1 MDYTICSNLV
11 ALSSDHKKYLY
22 DLLWKIVLNTSI
34 KVASNYEIL
43 SEYQSIGLD
52 SEEIRAWIS
61 GMDFNDKWKTVKI
74 VPNSNIYIETCKR
87 TYDKKLIVREK
98 EDYLGVLYNGID
110 VYDKDEAIA
119 ELINPTTIIYQQGKG
134 NQLSTGNNSPNEK

>member
-1 MDYTICSNLV
+1 
-11 ALSSDHKKYLY
+11 
-22 DLLWKIVLNTSI
+22 
-34 KVASNYEIL
+34 
-43 SEYQSIGLD
+43 
-52 SEEIRAWIS
+52 
-61 GMDFNDKWKTVKI
+61 MDFNDKWKTVKI